1 MKKKKVF
8 YVSVLS
14 VLLCFPLLGFKY
26 SNNGVTSSTSS
37 SDIEVSSTSTTS
49 LESST
54 VVSTETTF
62 SSSDVN
68 DKSTINQT
76 NDEETENQ
84 IKQEAPI
91 AEKFYV
97 SIIDKNY
104 QLLEEPN
111 GEVLQD
117 NGENYQRTFAAQEID
132 DNGTKLYLLFSP
144 EKQVGYIQP
153 NSTEQVIGQEGKLFS
168 ETDVYGSINSADVT
182 LFNSNF
188 QANGTT
194 SALKDHTY
202 KIDGFYN
209 HFDGK
214 QYYLLKDVT
223 DKFVGIVESIAV
235 EKTKDQAGQKHSVN
249 DYYSVV
255 KNNQKVWKNF
265 DFEELGTSELFVD
278 QTFNVKEWYY
288 HFNGTKYFVLY
299 DNSANFKGIVEEGT
313 IQRASSP
320 GGIWKT
326 ASQYVTI
333 TKNNWTIWKDFN
345 FKNGSSTNNLYQRTY
360 RVTGWYRHING
371 TKYLSVYDNKG
382 IWQGYLNEDGAQVVD
397 TPGGQWHSTNQ
408 YVTVTKNNWTIWK
421 DFNFKNG
428 SSTKNMYQKTYR
440 VTGWYR
446 HYNGS
451 KYLSVYDNKGNWQ
464 GYLNEGGAQVVN
476 NPGGQWHSTNQ
487 YVTITK
493 NNWTIWKDFNFKNGS
508 STKNMYQKTYR
519 VTGWYRHYNG
529 SKYLSVYNN
538 NGNWQGYLNEGGAAK
553 AAGAQGTGFSIN
565 KSVLVIK
572 SGYSIWNNFGWKE
585 KARTNSL
592 INKTY
597 QIKWY
602 YKHMNGSTY
611 YSLYDSSNGNWFG
624 YVNSGAVRERRGTAH
639 YLGTSRQRVMNEL
652 YAHQN
657 DRFYLSTPYR
667 GLSSSNPEP
676 FLSPYGAPNAYGP
689 GMNCTGFVAYVMRRS
704 GGNLNR
710 ISGITQG
717 WGSYAN
723 AYNWRD
729 ALMRNT
735 EYYTFN
741 SIDALLKSGKA
752 QKGDIIY
759 FDPVWTDI
767 NYDCHIGIFWGN
779 RSNEN
784 RIWHQVLAGNMQSHI
799 FSGTRFSKIY
809 LFPQD

>member
-54 VVSTETTF
+54 VASTETTF

-153 NSTEQVIGQEGKLFS
+153 NSTEQVTGQEGKLFS

-223 DKFVGIVESIAV
+223 DKFVGIVESTAV

-265 DFEELGTSELFVD
+265 DFEELGTSEMFVD

-320 GGIWKT
+320 GGIWKP
-326 ASQYVTI
+326 ANQYVTI

-397 TPGGQWHSTNQ
+397 TPGGQWYSTNQ

-428 SSTKNMYQKTYR
+428 SSTNNLYQKTYR

-529 SKYLSVYNN
+529 SKYLSVYDN

-553 AAGAQGTGFSIN
+553 AAGAQGTGFSMN